1 MTQFDPGRS
10 SEINYNH
17 METRKIRLQFT
28 PQLGEKIMKGEVLNY
43 QVINALGKKI
53 RLLCTDRKT
62 PEGEVDAPIIGL
74 LESNNGE
81 EVYYISPASFECDIP
96 QVQVETTD
104 QRALIPGKM
113 YGFKFLKLHDRGENG
128 TLHNPQE
135 YYMIF
140 KNYDNANRLSMV
152 AVFSG
157 GDNPF
162 CRTST
167 TWYCDLGGGT
177 ALIRELSGE
186 EQVKAFRM
194 LGTRYNIKVNSATG
208 HVSNQ
213 STFPGTVPAG
223 TPILVRNKME
233 EPWKLNLY
241 AYMDSNSRVH
251 GLNDE
256 MFAEAILLEGNE
268 DLLPK
273 S

>member
-1 MTQFDPGRS
+1 MTQFDPGRG

-28 PQLGEKIMKGEVLNY
+28 PQLGEKIMKGEAPNY

-113 YGFKFLKLHDRGENG
+113 YGLKFLKLHDRGENG

-140 KNYDNANRLSMV
+140 KNYDNTNRLSMV

-167 TWYCDLGGGT
+167 TWYCDLGSGT

-186 EQVKAFRM
+186 ETEKAFRI
-194 LGTRYNIKVNSATG
+194 LGTRYNIKVNTATG

-223 TPILVRNKME
+223 TPILVRNKAD

-241 AYMDSNSRVH
+241 AYIDSSSRVH